1 MAYYF
6 RWVGWGWRVSGGK
19 VPQDSL
25 LHISGAWQQQL
36 KAVSFTSALKS
47 LMGTSFHGTWA
58 TTRWEQNSWKAQPQM
73 CAGIMFAASYWSNQV
88 TGSAQVQGEG
98 QEFLPLGAGEV
109 AKNTVQRTVGGIFAN
124 NFEIHRFL
132 FRSSTQ
138 AGIPTLL
145 SLTDR
150 SSETGKSRLRCMNL
164 WRPWGIH
171 QCSSNDEQWTTWQFS
186 LQSNLHPPSLL
197 HNKLAVSSW
206 LREVK
211 LRSKW
216 AFESGTI

>member
-1 MAYYF
+1 
-6 RWVGWGWRVSGGK
+6 
-19 VPQDSL
+19 
-25 LHISGAWQQQL
+25 
-36 KAVSFTSALKS
+36 
-47 LMGTSFHGTWA
+47 
-58 TTRWEQNSWKAQPQM
+58 M

-164 WRPWGIH
+164 
-171 QCSSNDEQWTTWQFS
+171 
-186 LQSNLHPPSLL
+186 
-197 HNKLAVSSW
+197 
-206 LREVK
+206 
-211 LRSKW
+211 
-216 AFESGTI
+216 